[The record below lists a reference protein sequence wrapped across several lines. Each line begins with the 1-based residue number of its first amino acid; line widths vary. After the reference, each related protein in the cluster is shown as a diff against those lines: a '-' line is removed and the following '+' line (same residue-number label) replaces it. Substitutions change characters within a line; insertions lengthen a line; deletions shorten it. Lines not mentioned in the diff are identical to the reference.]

1 MNNFP
6 VADVLTKLF
15 RDFMNLNPCGSS
27 SAPHGCKTEALISF
41 QVINAICL
49 ENRDTFAFLSRHR
62 QFIKD
67 FLDDRFAGLL
77 PRPGFPL
84 AAGNV
89 RCHLVVMS
97 NAQLLSR
104 ITMDADICHGK
115 PCIRGLRY
123 PVEFLLE
130 LLSGDMTEPQ
140 ILADYPDLEAA
151 DLRAAI
157 AYAARLSRIK
167 RIEPVAA

>member
-1 MNNFP
+1 LKFRQEDSGEPNLPLRKNTTTLNQSKRRRRGFALRVEANF
-6 VADVLTKLF
+6 F
-15 RDFMNLNPCGSS
+15 
-27 SAPHGCKTEALISF
+27 
-41 QVINAICL
+41 
-49 ENRDTFAFLSRHR
+49 SRHR

-67 FLDDRFAGLL
+67 FLDDRFAGFFLGL
-77 PRPGFPL
+77 GFPL
-84 AAGNV
+84 AAEKV
-89 RCHLVVMS
+89 WCHLVVMS
-97 NAQLLSR
+97 NAQLLAR

-123 PVEFLLE
+123 PVEWLLE

-167 RIEPVAA
+167 SIEPVAA

>member
-1 MNNFP
+1 M
-6 VADVLTKLF
+6 
-15 RDFMNLNPCGSS
+15 SS
-27 SAPHGCKTEALISF
+27 EP
-41 QVINAICL
+41 
-49 ENRDTFAFLSRHR
+49 
-62 QFIKD
+62 
-67 FLDDRFAGLL
+67 
-77 PRPGFPL
+77 
-84 AAGNV
+84 
-89 RCHLVVMS
+89 
-97 NAQLLSR
+97 LLSR
-104 ITMDADICHGK
+104 ITVDPNICHGK

-167 RIEPVAA
+167 SVESMTA

>member
-1 MNNFP
+1 VRSKFSAAP
-6 VADVLTKLF
+6 PGLKLF
-15 RDFMNLNPCGSS
+15 LDFKPAVKTAGYYRPRRWRWAQKDFA
-27 SAPHGCKTEALISF
+27 SAF
-41 QVINAICL
+41 QQRGQVQFPR
-49 ENRDTFAFLSRHR
+49 EHR
-62 QFIKD
+62 QF
-67 FLDDRFAGLL
+67 A
-77 PRPGFPL
+77 PGFPL
-84 AAGNV
+84 AAGKV
-89 RCHLVVMS
+89 WCHLVVMS
-97 NAQLLSR
+97 NAQLLAR

-123 PVEFLLE
+123 PVEWLLE

-167 RIEPVAA
+167 SIEPVAA

>member
-1 MNNFP
+1 MNQRGRFH
-6 VADVLTKLF
+6 
-15 RDFMNLNPCGSS
+15 
-27 SAPHGCKTEALISF
+27 SAFFIFNSA
-41 QVINAICL
+41 
-49 ENRDTFAFLSRHR
+49 FAAQPG
-62 QFIKD
+62 QFING
-67 FLDDRFAGLL
+67 FLVDHFAGFF
-77 PRPGFPL
+77 PGPGFPL

-89 RCHLVVMS
+89 WCHLVAMS
-97 NAQLLSR
+97 NAQLLAR

-167 RIEPVAA
+167 SIEPVAA